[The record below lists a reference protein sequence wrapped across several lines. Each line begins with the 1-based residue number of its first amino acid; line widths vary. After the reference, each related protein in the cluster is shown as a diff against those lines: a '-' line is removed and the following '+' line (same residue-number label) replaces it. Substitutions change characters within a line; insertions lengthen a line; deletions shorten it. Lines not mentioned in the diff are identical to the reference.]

1 MNHDDYRVSNHKKVM
16 TGRRTFIQRCI
27 SPKGIPTA
35 TSLRAWAEKARH
47 GEGGELLIRIV
58 DTEESAA
65 LNEQYRGKNGPT
77 NVLSFG
83 YKGSS
88 LVEEMMLGD
97 VVICAPVV
105 AREAETRHIEP
116 RSHWAHMVVH
126 GVLHLRGFDH
136 VLQQEAILMEH
147 EESAIITSL
156 GFLDP
161 YVITD
166 STP

>member
-1 MNHDDYRVSNHKKVM
+1 M
-16 TGRRTFIQRCI
+16 TGSRTFIQRCV

-35 TSLRAWAEKARH
+35 ASLRAWAEKARQ

-58 DTEESAA
+58 GIEESAA

-83 YKGSS
+83 YKGSP
-88 LVEEMMLGD
+88 LVEGIMLGD

-105 AREAETRHIEP
+105 AREAETKHIEP
-116 RSHWAHMVVH
+116 RSHWAHLVVH

-136 VLQQEAILMEH
+136 VLQQDAVLMEH
-147 EESAIITSL
+147 EESTIITSL
-156 GFLDP
+156 GFSDP
-161 YVITD
+161 YTITD
-166 STP
+166 LTP